1 MSQNQFFLLD
11 VWIAQSG
18 KALSFHRRGPG
29 FESRGQPYAQCLHP
43 ALGMWTLVE
52 G

>member
-1 MSQNQFFLLD
+1 MKI

-18 KALSFHRRGPG
+18 KALVFIRGPG
-29 FESRGQPYAQCLHP
+29 FESQGQPYPQCFP
-43 ALGMWTLVE
+43 ASTGRDVDS